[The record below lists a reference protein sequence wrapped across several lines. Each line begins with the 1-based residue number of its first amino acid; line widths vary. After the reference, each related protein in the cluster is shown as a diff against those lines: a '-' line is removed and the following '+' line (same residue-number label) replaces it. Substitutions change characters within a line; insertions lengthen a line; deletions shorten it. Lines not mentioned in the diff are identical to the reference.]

1 MKPTIEQQVAQTLLQ
16 QATEV
21 KIGDKTYTA
30 APPSVATLI
39 LVSEAVSRLPQ
50 RILDKANIVSECL
63 AVAKDCRFLGDVAA
77 ILLLGARH
85 INSQAAT
92 PQTAPQNPVRRFFS
106 RLFHRQTAQTAEQ
119 PLTDRQRLAND
130 LLEEMSPAKL
140 HGLIATLL
148 QGMELADFFA
158 LTTFLTEVNLTRQTK
173 VGTSV
178 TTAFGQ

>member
-1 MKPTIEQQVAQTLLQ
+1 MEPTIEQQVAKTLLQ

-39 LVSEAVSRLPQ
+39 LVSEAVSRLPH
-50 RILDKANIVSECL
+50 RSLDKSNIVSECL
-63 AVAKDCRFLGDVAA
+63 AIAKDCRFLGDVAA

-85 INSQAAT
+85 INSQAST
-92 PQTAPQNPVRRFFS
+92 PQTAPQSPIKRFFG
-106 RLFHRQTAQTAEQ
+106 RLFHRQTGET
-119 PLTDRQRLAND
+119 PLTDRQRLSNE
-130 LLEEMSPAKL
+130 LLEEMSPAQL
-140 HGLIATLL
+140 HGLIAALL

-173 VGTSV
+173 VETNG
-178 TTAFGQ
+178 TTAFGL